1 MVKDKAMFLTLT
13 NSQENP
19 FYKSMTID
27 SMKQMTFALTNQADG
42 DSVSQA
48 ERTDSGRV

>member
-1 MVKDKAMFLTLT
+1 MVKDKAMYLTLT

-19 FYKSMTID
+19 FYKSID